1 MTVSDGEKVERIGP
15 LPKAEV
21 ENATASSD
29 AFWSALLVARLDGKD
44 WSECV
49 RFAHEISAL
58 KLRVEGHVERMID
71 REAFYQRLET
81 TAGPPA

>member
-1 MTVSDGEKVERIGP
+1 
-15 LPKAEV
+15 LPKVRV
-21 ENATASSD
+21 ESVTGARD

-44 WSECV
+44 WRECV